1 MNHDYEP
8 TEISRSIMA
17 GLFAGLGCVLTILI
31 YNFIYRDITG
41 FSESGVVNISSIAF
55 AILIFFLIA
64 GLIFDAFH
72 HYIKNGT
79 TVYIVLAVIASV
91 GTGLLALHINGKGF
105 EGMILG
111 IVIISGVF
119 ASLILPK
126 LYSSNSI

>member
-17 GLFAGLGCVLTILI
+17 GLFAGLGCVFTILM

-55 AILIFFLIA
+55 SILIFFIIA

-72 HYIKNGT
+72 HFFKKGTIIYI
-79 TVYIVLAVIASV
+79 ILASV
-91 GTGLLALHINGKGF
+91 ASVVTVLITMHIQGKGF

-111 IVIISGVF
+111 IVIISGIF
-119 ASLILPK
+119 ASFILPK